1 MKIATKDFHPSDH
14 ISFDTSHPPPNNKAF
29 ESTVII
35 SNPNDHSQS
44 KELNLWPVHC
54 VQGTPGAEIIPEV
67 DTSKFDF
74 IIEKGRDKRVEM
86 FSVFAD
92 MFGNKSDAASQNVAD
107 LLKSRGVTDVFVLGL
122 AGDYC
127 VKCTAVDSK
136 EEGFRTFV
144 VEEGTKSVDEGE
156 KGWGLA
162 KTEFQKSGVL
172 VVSINGQQVN
182 RVRSLK
188 YA

>member
-1 MKIATKDFHPSDH
+1 MIR
-14 ISFDTSHPPPNNKAF
+14 
-29 ESTVII
+29 
-35 SNPNDHSQS
+35 NPVDSIQS

-54 VQGTPGAEIIPEV
+54 VQGTPGADLIPEI
-67 DTSKFDF
+67 DASKLDF
-74 IIEKGRDKRVEM
+74 VIEKGKDKRVEM

-92 MFGNKSDAASQNVAD
+92 MFGNKSDAASQDITA

-136 EEGFRTFV
+136 KEGFRTFV
-144 VEEGTKSVDEGE
+144 VKEGIRSIDEGE
-156 KGWGLA
+156 QGWGIA
-162 KTEFQKSGVL
+162 KADFQKAGVL
-172 VVSINGQQVN
+172 VVSINGQEVN
-182 RVRSLK
+182 RVKSLR